1 MRGMGPIQSTSF
13 GGLLIVWA
21 CLTATD
27 VYALTFKE
35 AMERAVANDPQFVA
49 AQANRQASQARV
61 TQAAAENFLQGSIS
75 VSTSNNRREYQ
86 TRTAPPT
93 QYPLEAYNMSSA
105 QLSFTQPLWRHGNWI
120 AFMQSKIG
128 LEQAD
133 YQLQAAGQDMLIRL
147 TQTWFDVMQARDNR
161 IVAESEVRVMQQLFE
176 QALRSHEKGILS
188 TTELE
193 DARAQQAMTSAELAV
208 AESEMAIRQGAL
220 EQIIGPASFDPPQLV
235 DNQATPQMGS
245 ETLEN
250 WLAQAEAGNP
260 LVRAAQR
267 ALEASNEE
275 VRKQQAGYEPTLDL
289 VASYGKTSQAAG
301 LTGGQSG
308 FDSYVGSVGLQF
320 NMPLS
325 VGGGQGA
332 KVKEAVAMQDKA
344 IQELEAARRQ
354 ARMSVKE
361 AWFSWRA
368 SKVREA
374 ATKLA
379 AQSAEMAVKGA
390 ETARLRGIKAD
401 IDVLQTRQQ
410 LLSAQ
415 RDWRRARYDNMLN
428 DLRLQAA
435 CGRLTG
441 EELTDIDTSFLY
453 GETKSEVLVVK

>member
-21 CLTATD
+21 CLTVTD
-27 VYALTFKE
+27 AYALTFTE
-35 AMERAVANDPQFVA
+35 AMERAVANDPQFIA

-61 TQAAAENFLQGSIS
+61 TQAAAENFFQGSIS

-193 DARAQQAMTSAELAV
+193 DARAQQAMANAELAV

-220 EQIIGPASFDPPQLV
+220 EQIIGPVSFDPPQLV
-235 DNQATPQMGS
+235 DIQATPQMGS
-245 ETLEN
+245 ETLEH
-250 WLAQAEAGNP
+250 WLAQAEADNP

-361 AWFSWRA
+361 AWFGWRA

-390 ETARLRGIKAD
+390 ETARFRGIKAD

-441 EELTDIDTSFLY
+441 EGLTAIDTSFLY